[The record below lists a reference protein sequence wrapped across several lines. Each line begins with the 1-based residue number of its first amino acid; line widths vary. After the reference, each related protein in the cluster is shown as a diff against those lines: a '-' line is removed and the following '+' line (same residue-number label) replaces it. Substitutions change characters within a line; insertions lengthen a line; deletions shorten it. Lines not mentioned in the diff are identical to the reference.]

1 MENDIQ
7 QMLIATELEEVP
19 LEASFERRRER
30 GLGDIKKGIIKAV
43 GLSELKKNMKAF
55 FDQLHDILDMGEDR
69 IGAFEVNEVEIS
81 AQITGEGKIC
91 LMGSGTKVGVGG
103 GFKFVLTRSEKR

>member
-1 MENDIQ
+1 MENDAQ
-7 QMLIATELEEVP
+7 QILIATELEEIT
-19 LEASFERRRER
+19 FERRRER
-30 GLGDIKKGIIKAV
+30 GIGEIKRGIIKAV

-55 FDQLHDILDMGEDR
+55 FDQIHEILDMGKDR
-69 IGAFEVNEVEIS
+69 IGAFEVNEVEVS

-103 GFKFVLTRSEKR
+103 GFKFVLTRVEKR